1 MIMKKY
7 IRTIITTM
15 IILGSMTLATITMAQ
30 PPDPPA
36 PGSGGGSNTPM
47 GGTAPIDGGLAILL
61 AAGIGYGA
69 KKVYHARFAS
79 RKDN

>member
-7 IRTIITTM
+7 FRSIITTM
-15 IILGSMTLATITMAQ
+15 IILGGMSLATITMAQ
-30 PPDPPA
+30 PPEPPA

-47 GGTAPIDGGLAILL
+47 GGAAPIDGGLAILL

-69 KKVYHARFAS
+69 KKVYYAKFAS
-79 RKDN
+79 RKDD